1 MGYKFEV
8 EDIGPQQVLSI
19 RTRTSLEEMPLK
31 LGKSLETIIAYLKSL
46 GKKPSGAP
54 FVAYYNMDMS
64 DLDIE
69 IGFPVSE
76 NLEGSGDIASNVIAG
91 GKKAFCMY
99 KGSYSNL
106 KSVYEE
112 MSTWMSENNHKP
124 TGVAYEFYYNSPMEV
139 PESELLTKIVFPLE

>member
-8 EDIGPQQVLSI
+8 EDVEPQQVLSI

-31 LGKSLETIIAYLKSL
+31 LGKSLETIIAYLGSL
-46 GKKPSGAP
+46 GKQPSGAP

-76 NLEGSGDIASNVIAG
+76 SLEGSGDIASNIIAG

-106 KSVYEE
+106 KSVYEK
-112 MSTWMSENNHKP
+112 MATWMSKNNHQP

-139 PESELLTKIVFPLE
+139 PESELLTKIVFPLV